1 MQNNFP
7 SLVSKN
13 IDGRLVFKLIDN
25 NDQILKKASVFK
37 VIKNYKTIFYNFDEM
52 LIDSNASYVSIKQFI
67 KTRNVNLN

>member
-37 VIKNYKTIFYNFDEM
+37 VIKNYKTIF
-52 LIDSNASYVSIKQFI
+52 
-67 KTRNVNLN
+67 